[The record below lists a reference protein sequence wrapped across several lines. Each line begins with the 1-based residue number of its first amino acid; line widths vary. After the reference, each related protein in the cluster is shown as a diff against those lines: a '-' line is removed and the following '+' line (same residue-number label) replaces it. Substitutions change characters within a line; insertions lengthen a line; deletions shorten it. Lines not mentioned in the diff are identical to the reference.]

1 MQGTIRSYVAEKR
14 FGFITGDDENS
25 YFFHHDALASADK
38 AARIRD
44 GILVSFDP
52 IPTPKGLAARKVVI
66 EGELLRALAPP
77 DRFIVVKAGSE
88 LRRGEII
95 AITQRD
101 CTVTGDSPDAA
112 REKLISLSQSL
123 GATALLGA
131 RYHRGTGSSGNYRY
145 TIHNYSGAPAVVME
159 VRPTRDP
166 SKVMESKAVAERAAA
181 AFLENCEAYHERGR
195 QEEAAALRL
204 RRLMTI
210 GVAVLFAVVGLLI
223 FAH

>member
-14 FGFITGDDENS
+14 FGFITGDDDNS
-25 YFFHHDALASADK
+25 YFFHLDSLATADK
-38 AARIRD
+38 ARQISD
-44 GILVSFDP
+44 GALVSFDP
-52 IPTPKGLAARKVVI
+52 MPTPKGLAARKVVI
-66 EGELLRALAPP
+66 EGEPLRSLAPP

-145 TIHNYSGAPAVVME
+145 TIHHYSGAPAVVMDP
-159 VRPTRDP
+159 RPTRDAN
-166 SKVMESKAVAERAAA
+166 KVAESKKAAERAAS
-181 AFLENCEAYHERGR
+181 AFLQNCEAYHERVR
-195 QEEAAALRL
+195 QEEAAAARVRL
-204 RRLMTI
+204 QVTI
-210 GVAVLFAVVGLLI
+210 GAVAFIAAIALFILT
-223 FAH
+223 H